1 MNSCEYS
8 EDRGFK
14 PMEPGTDYILKRD
27 YISVPREE
35 FIEILDKASRFDVL
49 VNDMKRNIDIDPN
62 QYGII
67 DDRVVYAVTGCASY
81 REEVRKLKAKE
92 KEE

>member
-1 MNSCEYS
+1 MNVPDLKQAMLENEEEFNGIS
-8 EDRGFK
+8 
-14 PMEPGTDYILKRD
+14 KRD
-27 YISVPREE
+27 YVLVPREQ